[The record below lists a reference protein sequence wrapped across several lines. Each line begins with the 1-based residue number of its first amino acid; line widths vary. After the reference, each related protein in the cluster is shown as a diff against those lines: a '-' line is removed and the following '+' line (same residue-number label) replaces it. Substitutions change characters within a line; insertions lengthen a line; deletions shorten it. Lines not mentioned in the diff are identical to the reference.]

1 MIQTLE
7 VGLELCIK
15 TEKCLLPSHM
25 MGFNVGLLLLFEDD
39 RIAPHAIAK
48 TFKGTSLISPSFFIK
63 SGMGDAGGVD
73 LSTISSISMQEI
85 LLFGSTLGK

>member
-48 TFKGTSLISPSFFIK
+48 TFRETSLISPSFVT
-63 SGMGDAGGVD
+63 SGMGDAGGD
-73 LSTISSISMQEI
+73 LSTISCKQEI
-85 LLFGSTLGK
+85 SLCDNTLGK